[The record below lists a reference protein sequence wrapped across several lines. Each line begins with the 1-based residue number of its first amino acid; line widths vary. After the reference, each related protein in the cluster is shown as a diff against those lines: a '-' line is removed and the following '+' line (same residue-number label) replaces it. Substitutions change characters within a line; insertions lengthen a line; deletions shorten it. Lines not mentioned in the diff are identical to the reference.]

1 MRTLWLVVALAA
13 CGDDAHVTA
22 DAPMHGPADA
32 PPDSPPLP
40 DPDALTPA
48 ELTAIGMLSPLPA
61 PPADPTNAYAESAA
75 AAALGQMLFFD
86 KSYAGALVV
95 GNDGTNG
102 GLGNPGD
109 TGKVSCASC
118 HAPGSATLDDQRSH
132 PNNVSLGTDF
142 GPRNAPGIVDSAFYA
157 WTNWGGR
164 FDSQWSLPLAVAE
177 NPKIMNSTR
186 LQVVHMLWTKYRA
199 EYNAIFPVPLDP
211 RLDPADPNASAFPA
225 AGKPGV
231 AAWDTTMVQADRD
244 IAMRIYA
251 NYGKAIAAYLRK
263 INSRNARFDQFVGGD
278 RIALSHS
285 EIHGLKLFL
294 AKGCTGCHGGPHFED
309 GTFHALLVPQTGLH
323 VPATDLGRNADVPP
337 LLASPFNVNGAYSDD
352 ITTLKLDTLVQTE
365 AQKGQFRTRSLR
377 DVAGSAPYMHA
388 GQLATLADVIAFY
401 NTGGGDPGATGIV
414 KDPLIVPLNLSAADQ
429 ADLVAFLGTLDG
441 EGVSPML
448 VVDTSH

>member
-1 MRTLWLVVALAA
+1 
-13 CGDDAHVTA
+13 
-22 DAPMHGPADA
+22 MHGPADA
-32 PPDSPPLP
+32 PPDTP
-40 DPDALTPA
+40 DPDALTA
-48 ELTAIGMLSPLPA
+48 GELAAIGMLSPLPVA
-61 PPADPTNAYAESAA
+61 PPADTTNAYADSAA

-86 KSYAGALVV
+86 KSYAGALAV

-102 GLGNPGD
+102 GLGTAGE

-142 GPRNAPGIVDSAFYA
+142 GTRNAPGIVDSAFYK

-177 NPKIMNSTR
+177 NAKIMNSTR
-186 LQVVHMLWTKYRA
+186 LQVVHLLWTKYRT
-199 EYNAIFPVPLDP
+199 EYNAIFPAPLDP
-211 RLDPADPNASAFPA
+211 RLDPTDANASAFPA
-225 AGKPGV
+225 AGKPTQ
-231 AAWDTTMVQADRD
+231 AAWDTMVPADQA
-244 IAMRIYA
+244 IANRIFA
-251 NYGKAIAAYLRK
+251 NYGKAIAAYLRRV
-263 INSRNARFDQFVGGD
+263 NSRDARFDQFVAGD
-278 RIALSHS
+278 HTALSHA

-294 AKGCTGCHGGPHFED
+294 AKGCTGCHSGPHFED
-309 GTFHALLVPQTGLH
+309 GAFHALVVPQTGTH
-323 VPATDLGRNADVPP
+323 VPATDLGRNADVPA
-337 LLASPFNVNGAYSDD
+337 LLASAFNTNGAYSDD
-352 ITTLKLDTLVQTE
+352 IATHKLDGLAQIE

-388 GQLATLADVIAFY
+388 GQLATLGDVVTFY
-401 NTGGGDPGATGIV
+401 NAGGGDPGATGIV
-414 KDPLIVPLNLSAADQ
+414 KDPLMVPLNLSAADQ